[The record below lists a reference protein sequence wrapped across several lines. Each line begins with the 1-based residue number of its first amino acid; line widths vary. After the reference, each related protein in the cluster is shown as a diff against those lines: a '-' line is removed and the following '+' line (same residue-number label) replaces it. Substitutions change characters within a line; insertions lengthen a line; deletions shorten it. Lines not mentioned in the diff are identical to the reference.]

1 MRITR
6 TTLDIGLSAPFTALH
21 LSDTHVALADER
33 DDERK
38 RALAVSRSAYFNQPT
53 GDNLALFEQQIDYA
67 CTHGLPVLYTGDI
80 LDFVSFKNLEYAKA
94 QLDRVDYFLC
104 AGNHE
109 YSQYVGE
116 AFEDVAYRMQ
126 TYALVQAYFK
136 NNLLCDSRVMGGI
149 NFVAMDDGYYRF
161 DAGQLRRLKL
171 EVSRGLPIVLL
182 LHNPLHTQKLYDY
195 AVNVDKQ
202 PCAYLTGTPEAL
214 MTGYSEDRRVQQKP
228 DDDTLHFIDYVNHE
242 PAIRAIL
249 AGHLHFDFEDA
260 LPSDIPQIVTGG
272 GFRDCAREI
281 TFR

>member
-1 MRITR
+1 M
-6 TTLDIGLSAPFTALH
+6 
-21 LSDTHVALADER
+21 
-33 DDERK
+33 
-38 RALAVSRSAYFNQPT
+38 
-53 GDNLALFEQQIDYA
+53 
-67 CTHGLPVLYTGDI
+67 PVLYTGDI

-171 EVSRGLPIVLL
+171 EVSRGLPVVLL
-182 LHNPLHTQKLYDY
+182 LHNPLHTQRLYDFMR
-195 AVNVDKQ
+195 NGENQ
-202 PCAYLTGTPEAL
+202 PCAYLTGTPERLTAN
-214 MTGYSEDRRVQQKP
+214 YSEDRRVQQKP
-228 DDDTLHFIDYVNHE
+228 DDDTLRFIDYVNHE